1 MGCANAQLIHSSLII
16 QELGSDRKL
25 SAAVSS
31 RTSFKFVGFSGSAVL
46 QKVCREMFDKHKVV
60 L

>member
-1 MGCANAQLIHSSLII
+1 MGCANAQLIHSSLIS

-31 RTSFKFVGFSGSAVL
+31 RTSFKFVGFWSAVL
-46 QKVCREMFDKHKVV
+46 QKVCIEMFDKHKVV

>member
-1 MGCANAQLIHSSLII
+1 MGCANAQLLHSSPIS

-31 RTSFKFVGFSGSAVL
+31 RTSFKFVGFWCAVL
-46 QKVCREMFDKHKVV
+46 QIVCREMFVKHEVV